1 MEDFIGYGKRFKY
14 DEELSEDFDPCSIYF
29 LGLQS
34 QLPPSFLWDFG
45 EVIYLPNYLTSC
57 IF

>member
-14 DEELSEDFDPCSIYF
+14 DEELSEDFDPRSIYF

-34 QLPPSFLWDFG
+34 QLPLSFL
-45 EVIYLPNYLTSC
+45 
-57 IF
+57 